1 MRIEKFWI
9 VTKPRSESELGDVCF
24 ETDAKGLALQ
34 FKGGLDP
41 EAIHAVY
48 TARSEAEIEAG
59 RILAAFEKYDAALK
73 GGLK

>member
-1 MRIEKFWI
+1 MRIKKFLV
-9 VTKPRSESELGDVCF
+9 VTRPNAASTPGDICF

-41 EAIHAVY
+41 ESIHAVY
-48 TARSEAEIEAG
+48 TARPEAEMEAG

-73 GGLK
+73 EGIK